1 MKLFAADKYFARL
14 NKSSDAI
21 GFPYFREGAIVSA
34 KYRSLEAKDFTQEA
48 GGAHDFFG
56 IETVDITK
64 PLIIVEGEMDCL
76 SAIEAGI
83 ENVVSVPS
91 GAPMKVADGKE
102 IGRAHV

>member
-1 MKLFAADKYFARL
+1 MSAVPSPTITSNRLQKPHYDWLKSRGISSSTADKMKLFAADKYFARL

-64 PLIIVEGEMDCL
+64 PLIIVEGEMD
-76 SAIEAGI
+76 
-83 ENVVSVPS
+83 
-91 GAPMKVADGKE
+91 
-102 IGRAHV
+102 